1 MKAVIA
7 CALAIGY
14 VTTGIQQGA
23 SLQTPAPIT
32 VTATPKSARPGDLV
46 VLTIVTPAP
55 AESVQVRAFD
65 RDVPSIGI
73 NKTTFSVLVGIDLA
87 VVPGTYLISI
97 ESGATR
103 TRFPLLVTARKF
115 ATRTLNVDPAFV
127 NPPPSVV
134 PRIEREAK
142 ELQRI
147 WQTSTSP
154 KLWDG
159 AFIPPVPQPANSAFG
174 TRTILNGEPRSPHG
188 GADFGSPAGTPIK
201 APNAGRVV
209 LADSLY
215 YTGNT
220 LVIDHG
226 LGLFSLFAHLSEIN
240 TRAEDLV
247 KTGDVVGTVGATGRA
262 TGPHLHWSVRINGA
276 RVDPVSLLE
285 VLGARKPGSAS
296 IFRGS
301 TTRAAHP
308 SMSR

>member
-7 CALAIGY
+7 FAFAVGY
-14 VTTGIQQGA
+14 VTTGNHQDA
-23 SLQTPAPIT
+23 SPQTPAPIT
-32 VTATPKSARPGDLV
+32 VTATPRSARPGDLV

-55 AESVQVRAFD
+55 VESVQVRAFG
-65 RDVPSIGI
+65 RDVPCIAIS
-73 NKTTFSVLVGIDLA
+73 KTTFSVLVGIDLA
-87 VVPGTYLISI
+87 VAPGTHRIAI
-97 ESGATR
+97 ESGAAR
-103 TRFPLLVTARKF
+103 TRFSLLVTARKF
-115 ATRTLNVDPAFV
+115 ATRTLNVNPEFV
-127 NPPPSVV
+127 NPPPSAV
-134 PRIEREAK
+134 PRIEREAT

-159 AFIPPVPQPANSAFG
+159 AFVPPVPQPANSAFG
-174 TRTILNGEPRSPHG
+174 TRTILNGEPRSPHS

-220 LVIDHG
+220 IVIDHG
-226 LGLFSLFAHLSEIN
+226 LGLFSLFAHLSEIDAH
-240 TRAEDLV
+240 AEDLV

-285 VLGARKPGSAS
+285 VLGPR
-296 IFRGS
+296 RGQ
-301 TTRAAHP
+301 
-308 SMSR
+308 

>member
-23 SLQTPAPIT
+23 SPQTPVPIT
-32 VTATPKSARPGDLV
+32 VAATPKSARPGDLV
-46 VLTIVTPAP
+46 VLTIVIPAP
-55 AESVQVRAFD
+55 AESVQVRVFD
-65 RDVPSIGI
+65 RDVPAIRI
-73 NKTTFSVLVGIDLA
+73 DKTTFSVLVGIDLA
-87 VVPGTYLISI
+87 VVPGTYRIAI

-127 NPPPSVV
+127 NPPPSAV

-147 WQTSTSP
+147 WQMSTSP

-159 AFIPPVPQPANSAFG
+159 AFMAPVPQPANSAFG

-240 TRAEDLV
+240 ARAEDLV

-276 RVDPVSLLE
+276 RVDPVSLLD

-296 IFRGS
+296 SSGGS
-301 TTRAAHP
+301 TTRAAHW
-308 SMSR
+308 SMTR

>member
-14 VTTGIQQGA
+14 AATVAHTDASQTAKPVTI
-23 SLQTPAPIT
+23 
-32 VTATPKSARPGDLV
+32 TATPTSARPGDLV

-55 AESVQVRAFD
+55 VESVRVRAFD
-65 RDVPSIGI
+65 RDLPSFGI

-87 VVPGTYLISI
+87 VVPGTYRIAI

-103 TRFPLLVTARKF
+103 IRFPLLVTARKF

-127 NPPPSVV
+127 NPPPSAV
-134 PRIEREAK
+134 PRIQREAK
-142 ELQRI
+142 ELEGI
-147 WQTSTSP
+147 WQSSMSP

-159 AFIPPVPQPANSAFG
+159 AFVPPVPQPANSAFG
-174 TRTILNGEPRSPHG
+174 TRTILNGEARSPHS
-188 GADFGSPAGTPIK
+188 GADFGSPTGTPIK

-220 LVIDHG
+220 IVIDHG
-226 LGLFSLFAHLSEIN
+226 LGLYSLFAHLSEIGVH
-240 TRAEDLV
+240 AEDPV
-247 KTGDVVGTVGATGRA
+247 KTGDVIGAVGATGRV
-262 TGPHLHWSVRINGA
+262 TGPHLHWSVRVNGA

-285 VLGARKPGSAS
+285 VLGAR
-296 IFRGS
+296 RD
-301 TTRAAHP
+301 
-308 SMSR
+308 